1 MATASGDSAR
11 IHYLDNLR
19 AIAMLLGV
27 YLHGALAY
35 AEPSRSVWIATN
47 PVGSVMI
54 DASIWGI
61 HLFRMSLF
69 FLLSGYFAKLMIQRK
84 GIKSFLWNRGI
95 RIALPFALFWPLLT
109 VAMTIVFVFA
119 FSYVKEPQGL
129 MGVIVSASQNPEAA
143 KSSTPYTTMHLWF
156 LYYLLMF
163 SVIAAVA
170 SRWTIASSSKPK
182 DGVVEF
188 ARTPVEV
195 AETRSPV
202 EVAETRSPHDQG
214 ILANST
220 TGKSDSQCAQ
230 EVSLK
235 FDWLF
240 RRKWLIALA
249 PLALVP
255 GVMGGGLPIAAPE
268 SFVPTW
274 WPFLYYGLFY
284 WAGWQLFGRE
294 ELLDRM
300 QPWCWGLVLAS
311 FILFVPHYFQLPVLD
326 IALIQQATVGSL
338 TPSLLES
345 VLASYLSAL
354 LTLSALLLGQRFG
367 GRSNGWLKFSA
378 DSSYWVYLIHLPII
392 LFLQTLLIPIAL
404 PVLAKLILAT
414 LVTWLFCIATY
425 AVFVRYTPI
434 GWMLHG
440 KRQFP

>member
-1 MATASGDSAR
+1 MAAASGDSAR

-19 AIAMLLGV
+19 ALAMLLGV

-47 PVGSVMI
+47 PQGNVAI
-54 DASIWGI
+54 DASIWWI
-61 HLFRMSLF
+61 HLFRMGLF

-84 GIKSFLWNRGI
+84 GLKPFLWNRGI
-95 RIALPFALFWPLLT
+95 RIVLPFVLFWPLLM

-129 MGVIVSASQNPEAA
+129 MQVIVAASQNPEAA

-163 SVIAAVA
+163 SLIAAVG
-170 SRWTIASSSKPK
+170 SRWT
-182 DGVVEF
+182 
-188 ARTPVEV
+188 R
-195 AETRSPV
+195 
-202 EVAETRSPHDQG
+202 
-214 ILANST
+214 
-220 TGKSDSQCAQ
+220 
-230 EVSLK
+230 LK

-240 RRKWLIALA
+240 QRKWLLALS

-274 WPFLYYGLFY
+274 WPFAYYGLFY

-294 ELLDRM
+294 VLLDRL
-300 QPWCWGLVLAS
+300 QPWCWPLVLAS
-311 FILFVPHYFQLPVLD
+311 VLLFVPHYCLLPVLD
-326 IALIQQATVGSL
+326 IALIQQATESRSL
-338 TPSLLES
+338 TPYLLES
-345 VLASYLSAL
+345 VLASYLSVL
-354 LTLSALLLGQRFG
+354 LTLSALLVGQRFLA
-367 GRSNGWLKFSA
+367 RSNAWLKFCA

-404 PVLAKLILAT
+404 PVLGKLVVVT
-414 LVTWLFCIATY
+414 LVTWLFCLATY
-425 AVFVRYTPI
+425 VVFVRYTPI
-434 GWMLHG
+434 GWMLNG
-440 KRQFP
+440 KRPFP

>member
-47 PVGSVMI
+47 PAGSAAI
-54 DASIWGI
+54 DASIWWI

-69 FLLSGYFAKLMIQRK
+69 FLLSGYFSKLIIQRK
-84 GIKSFLWNRGI
+84 GLRPFLWNRGV
-95 RIALPFALFWPLLT
+95 RIGLPFILFWPFLM
-109 VAMTIVFVFA
+109 VAMAIVFAFA
-119 FSYVKEPQGL
+119 FSYIKEPLGL
-129 MGVIVSASQNPEAA
+129 MGVIVAASQNPETAN
-143 KSSTPYTTMHLWF
+143 SSTPYTTMHLWF

-163 SVIAAVA
+163 SLIAAVA
-170 SRWTIASSSKPK
+170 SRWTW
-182 DGVVEF
+182 
-188 ARTPVEV
+188 
-195 AETRSPV
+195 
-202 EVAETRSPHDQG
+202 
-214 ILANST
+214 
-220 TGKSDSQCAQ
+220 
-230 EVSLK
+230 LK

-240 RRKWLIALA
+240 QRKRLLALT

-255 GVMGGGLPIAAPE
+255 GVMGGGLPVAAPE

-294 ELLDRM
+294 LLLDHM
-300 QPWCWGLVLAS
+300 QPWCWMLVLAS
-311 FILFVPHYFQLPVLD
+311 TILFGFHYCLLPVLD
-326 IALIQQATVGSL
+326 IASVRQATESGGTLRL
-338 TPSLLES
+338 TPSLVES

-354 LTLSALLLGQRFG
+354 LTVSALLLGQRFLA
-367 GRSNGWLKFSA
+367 RSNGCLKFSA

-392 LFLQTLLIPIAL
+392 LFLQTLLIPVAL
-404 PVLAKLILAT
+404 PALVKLVLVT

-425 AVFVRYTPI
+425 VVFVRYTPI

-440 KRQFP
+440 KRSFP

>member
-1 MATASGDSAR
+1 MAAASGDSTR

-19 AIAMLLGV
+19 ALAMLLGV

-47 PVGSVMI
+47 PQGNVAI
-54 DASIWGI
+54 DASIWWI

-84 GIKSFLWNRGI
+84 GLKPFLWSRGI
-95 RIALPFALFWPLLT
+95 RIALPFVLFWPLLM

-129 MGVIVSASQNPEAA
+129 MQVIVAASQNPEAA

-163 SVIAAVA
+163 SLIAAVG
-170 SRWTIASSSKPK
+170 SRWT
-182 DGVVEF
+182 
-188 ARTPVEV
+188 R
-195 AETRSPV
+195 
-202 EVAETRSPHDQG
+202 
-214 ILANST
+214 
-220 TGKSDSQCAQ
+220 
-230 EVSLK
+230 LK

-240 RRKWLIALA
+240 QRKWLLALS

-255 GVMGGGLPIAAPE
+255 GVMGAGLPIAAPE

-274 WPFLYYGLFY
+274 WPFVYYGLFY
-284 WAGWQLFGRE
+284 WAGWQLLGRE
-294 ELLDRM
+294 LLLDRL
-300 QPWCWGLVLAS
+300 QPLCWPLVLAS
-311 FILFVPHYFQLPVLD
+311 VLLFVPQYCLLPVLD
-326 IALIQQATVGSL
+326 IALIQQATESRSL
-338 TPSLLES
+338 APYLLES

-354 LTLSALLLGQRFG
+354 LTLSALLVGQRFLA
-367 GRSNGWLKFSA
+367 RSNAWLKFCA

-404 PVLAKLILAT
+404 PVLGKLVVVT
-414 LVTWLFCIATY
+414 LVTWLFCLATY
-425 AVFVRYTPI
+425 VVFVRYTPI
-434 GWMLHG
+434 GWMLNG
-440 KRQFP
+440 KRPFP